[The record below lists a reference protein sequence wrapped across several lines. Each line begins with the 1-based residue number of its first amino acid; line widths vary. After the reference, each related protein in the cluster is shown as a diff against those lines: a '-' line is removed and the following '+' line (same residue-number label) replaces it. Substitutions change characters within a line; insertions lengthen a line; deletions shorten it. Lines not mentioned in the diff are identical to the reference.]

1 MILSWGARRRKR
13 GSGSAVAR
21 GQKRDRVTVRGIS
34 EVDDLYGIIVRLRYG
49 RRQYA
54 FPLCDLEAT
63 DERSPN
69 HQIVQDYAV
78 WFANR

>member
-1 MILSWGARRRKR
+1 M
-13 GSGSAVAR
+13 
-21 GQKRDRVTVRGIS
+21 TVRGIS

-69 HQIVQDYAV
+69 HRIVRDYAV